1 MKIALTFLISSV
13 LVVGLFL
20 IGCND
25 KTPPPPPPIAPPAN
39 DKTPPPPP
47 PIAPPAPV
55 PPSVPE
61 PPPDPL
67 KGFLTTAQSINWLEQ
82 QGYQVEK
89 DDQGYTLKK
98 EAVNSSGNIH
108 IDLSENIRIGWGST
122 MIREDATITTNTG
135 EIRIKPSQ

>member
-1 MKIALTFLISSV
+1 MKTALTCLISSV

-20 IGCND
+20 IGSGCND
-25 KTPPPPPPIAPPAN
+25 KPPTPPPPNP
-39 DKTPPPPP
+39 
-47 PIAPPAPV
+47 PPAPV
-55 PPSVPE
+55 PPPVPE

-67 KGFLTTAQSINWLEQ
+67 KGFLTAEQSINWLEQ

-89 DDQGYTLKK
+89 DDEGYILKK

-122 MIREDATITTNTG
+122 VIREDATITTSTG
-135 EIRIKPSQ
+135 KIRIKPKQ